1 MPVLAHRDV
10 DAVVNLGTFN
20 GDRDGAAIVNGD
32 FLWQIVQVDG
42 AIQEPPGRS
51 RIALDGEQKIRRI
64 PVPIDGAVAIFPLA

>member
-1 MPVLAHRDV
+1 VPVLAHRDV
-10 DAVVNLGTFN
+10 DAVVSLGTFN

-42 AIQEPPGRS
+42 AIEEPPGRS

-64 PVPIDGAVAIFPLA
+64 PVPIDGAVAIFSRA